1 MARRAVAKE
10 GKAPIIEKLR
20 SAIRDGT
27 HIVPARELAV
37 EFVRAYYAKSTGS
50 VVVRR
55 PLSSSP
61 VGQLIDLSPTAETE
75 A

>member
-10 GKAPIIEKLR
+10 SKAPIIVKLR

-27 HIVPARELAV
+27 YVVPARELAA
-37 EFVRAYYAKSTGS
+37 EFARAYYAKSTGS

-55 PLSSSP
+55 PLPFSP
-61 VGQLIDLSPTAETE
+61 VGQLIDLQPTAETE